1 MRCAPISILCG
12 LCIAGC
18 SEPPP
23 SAPEP
28 EPAPS
33 APQPEA
39 DKAPEPVLPAAE
51 PAADT
56 STPRPPKDPNEAC
69 GRALVVAYAGAQYA
83 GPDMKRT
90 KDEALAR
97 AKDLRTKAAGAPGEF
112 ASLAKTQSDAPTSAE
127 RGGIV
132 GTYTRDEW
140 PDLHGAL
147 RDPLFALQVNALSPE
162 PVDAPYGY
170 VVLQRCAVEKVHGR
184 HILVRYAGAKRA
196 GDDITRDANEARARA
211 EVLRGQLSEG
221 RQFAELAKTHSD
233 DSSAERGGDLGPLGR
248 GKLALPMEEALFKLK
263 PGEVGRVVETDFG
276 FHVIQRMPD

>member
-1 MRCAPISILCG
+1 MRCAPIAIFVG
-12 LCIAGC
+12 LCLAGC
-18 SEPPP
+18 QDSSPPP
-23 SAPEP
+23 ADPPPAPEP
-28 EPAPS
+28 PA
-33 APQPEA
+33 
-39 DKAPEPVLPAAE
+39 AAE
-51 PAADT
+51 PPTAAEPEVD
-56 STPRPPKDPNEAC
+56 PAAMRPPKDPNEAC
-69 GRALVVAYAGAQYA
+69 GRALVVAYAGAEYA
-83 GPDMKRT
+83 GPDMKRSRQ
-90 KDEALAR
+90 EALSRAR
-97 AKDLRTKAAGAPGEF
+97 SLRVTAAAAAGEF
-112 ASLAKTQSDAPTSAE
+112 AALAKKESDAPTSAE

-147 RDPLFALQVNALSPE
+147 RDPLFALQVGELAGE

-196 GDDITRDANEARARA
+196 EDDITRDANEARARA

-221 RQFAELAKTHSD
+221 RDFAELAKMHSD

-276 FHVIQRMPD
+276 FHVVQRMPE